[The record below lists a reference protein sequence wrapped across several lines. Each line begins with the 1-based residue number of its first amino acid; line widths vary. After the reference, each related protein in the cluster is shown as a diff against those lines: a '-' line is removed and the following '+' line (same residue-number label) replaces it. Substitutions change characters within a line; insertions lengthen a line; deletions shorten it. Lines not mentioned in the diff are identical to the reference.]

1 MTTTRAEHE
10 YDFDVDDMVN
20 DADIDCDNSSD
31 GGQRTSHALN
41 GTDVLGSD
49 SDTVEMK
56 QRKKE
61 MIMARQMERRK
72 QQELI
77 RLKREEERA
86 RKADEL
92 RQKEEELNQKK
103 LLEKARKETI
113 FQAYIDKKKQ
123 LETESQQYQ
132 FGPPHNS
139 LLNAKRFHSTQRL
152 RAKTSSNLL
161 MMDNSVNSLQAA
173 QQFDQISLYSE
184 RSNAAT
190 HQPQGSMVK
199 SKCLFRL
206 FCFCFVLLLLLFDF
220 FVSILFH
227 GLFEQPLFEQPLF
240 EQPTLSLSLSLINQ
254 TKGSRH

>member
-1 MTTTRAEHE
+1 MTATRAEHE

-31 GGQRTSHALN
+31 GGQRALN

-61 MIMARQMERRK
+61 MIMARQLERRK

-103 LLEKARKETI
+103 MLEKARKETI

-132 FGPPHNS
+132 FGPPNNS

-161 MMDNSVNSLQAA
+161 MMDTNVNSGQ

-184 RSNAAT
+184 RSSAT
-190 HQPQGSMVK
+190 AHQPPQGPMVK
-199 SKCLFRL
+199 SKCLL
-206 FCFCFVLLLLLFDF
+206 TCFVVLFSFGFVLLFDF
-220 FVSILFH
+220 VLFQSSSKRCSTSFRISR
-227 GLFEQPLFEQPLF
+227 LY
-240 EQPTLSLSLSLINQ
+240 LSH
-254 TKGSRH
+254 K